1 MGWLKDWLPLIVFL
15 YTIYKDF
22 IHPKMVKKKK
32 QKRRPRQ
39 GKRLVETRNITCD
52 SYLSYSNCF
61 IRTEELAC
69 L

>member
-22 IHPKMVKKKK
+22 IHPKIVKKKKK

-39 GKRLVETRNITCD
+39 GKRRK
-52 SYLSYSNCF
+52 
-61 IRTEELAC
+61 
-69 L
+69 